1 MRTYPWLVRA
11 SRAPVLSGLIA
22 LVLLLAA
29 CGGGGSS
36 SNTPTAQQLIASAQA
51 AIQKVTAY
59 HFNLKVD
66 NPGTGATLVIQTADG
81 DIVVPDKLQANA
93 SALVIGSAIQVK
105 FVSVDDKEYITDPIT
120 GKWQLTTGLIDPR
133 TLSDSKTGVASI
145 LGNIQKP
152 GTPSDSNVDG
162 TSCWSI
168 NGKLDAKYLG
178 SIIGDAAQAGSIVDV
193 TTCIGKAD
201 NRPYLI
207 RITGIATQGDT
218 SKTVRTF
225 KLSKFG
231 ETVTITAPI

>member
-11 SRAPVLSGLIA
+11 SRAPVLSGLIVLA
-22 LVLLLAA
+22 LLLAA
-29 CGGGGSS
+29 CGGGGTTSA
-36 SNTPTAQQLIASAQA
+36 PTAQQLIASAQA

-66 NPGTGATLVIQTADG
+66 NPGTGSTLVIQSADG

-105 FVSVDDKEYITDPIT
+105 FISVAGKEYITDPIT
-120 GKWQLTTGLIDPR
+120 GRWQLTTGLIDPR

-145 LGNIQKP
+145 LGNIQNP
-152 GTPSDSNVDG
+152 GAPSDSNVDG

-178 SIIGDAAQAGSIVDV
+178 SIIGTAAQAGSIVDV
-193 TTCIGKAD
+193 TTCIGKSD

-207 RITGIATQGDT
+207 RMTGIATQGDT